1 MPTARAQFEDALQA
15 NAPIFG
21 IQLGANDSARLGEYY
36 ELVLKWNDRL
46 HLVAPC
52 SPEEFATR
60 HVLESLL
67 VLPHL
72 GTGTRLID
80 VGSGAGLPAIPCLA
94 IDGRLHGTLF
104 ESSKRKAV
112 FLKEALQQLTVPARA
127 QVIPMRFEETVAP
140 AADVVTCRA
149 IDQFEKLLPDLI
161 RWAPPK
167 STLLFFAGIELAEE
181 ILRLF
186 PSAEREH
193 IPLSE
198 RRFLMKIDRRTAP

>member
-15 NAPIFG
+15 NAPVFG
-21 IQLGANDSARLGEYY
+21 IQLGAHDSAALGEYY

-67 VLPHL
+67 VLQHV
-72 GTGTRLID
+72 GTGTQLID
-80 VGSGAGLPAIPCLA
+80 VGSGAGLPAIPCLTT
-94 IDGRLHGTLF
+94 DDRLHGTLF
-104 ESSKRKAV
+104 ESSRRKAV
-112 FLKEALQQLTVPARA
+112 FLREALQQLRVSARA

-149 IDQFEKLLPDLI
+149 IDRFEQVLPDLAH
-161 RWAPPK
+161 WAPPK
-167 STLLFFAGIELAEE
+167 STLLLFAGIELAEE

-186 PSAEREH
+186 PSAERQRV
-193 IPLSE
+193 PLSD
-198 RRFLMKIDRRTAP
+198 RRFLVKVDRRPSS